1 MTNLKIMDY
10 RLRRV
15 NHGLPH
21 GSGMHAPKPIGPGTE
36 QNFNS
41 QKAWLNQSEAS
52 SKIG

>member
-21 GSGMHAPKPIGPGTE
+21 GSGMHAPESIGPGTG
-36 QNFNS
+36 QKFNS
-41 QKAWLNQSEAS
+41 QRS
-52 SKIG
+52 